1 MNLSTTQTA
10 LIMAG
15 IALSQVLPLLAQ
27 NSAPVGEGKTGIGT
41 PAAQA
46 AARRPVVQD
55 PGEFYLTAYRL
66 CKESEM
72 LASQQSYNAA
82 LRKGQQAEKVLAV
95 IVRDFPHWKSNLV
108 STRRRILAENMA
120 EYRRKAAAAP
130 IPTGRKPGK
139 PLDTD
144 MSGLELPNRPKIADP
159 TEYQSDFKPV
169 ELPDYES
176 SDKDMYNALARA
188 QEECRR
194 MAEAYKEL
202 NTRFLDTQ
210 KKLNV
215 ALLDQK
221 MYQDRYN
228 QLQDQ
233 IKTERAAGNRV
244 VDALSQQLSELEAK
258 YRASEQARKE
268 AESRASELES
278 KLAQTQAEL
287 ERVTKERDALKAEN
301 EQLRA
306 IVELNS
312 PEKTKALLDQNL
324 TLAEQ
329 LKAAQEKVAQLE
341 SMQAGSDDQNAVLS
355 RQLDEAR
362 NEANRLRDEMSGIY
376 DENMGYRRRISEL
389 SERLNNLEADLEA
402 QSDQPVVDPALAE
415 ENKLL
420 REVIAKQKRTLAMQE
435 EGRKLLVETYMQI
448 KNQDPTMLIAL
459 KKLEEES
466 TLDLTDA
473 EKRIMES
480 VKSAEVESS
489 DSGTE
494 GVDAVRR
501 SLEVET
507 LATLAGKAFAKGRY
521 TSAEQLYRTLYD
533 CQPDH
538 VAGLVNLGTILL
550 YRNKCEEAISFLER
564 ASRLAPDLAIT
575 YYLTGICYYRMDKM
589 TEAQKMFMRTVELD
603 PGNAEAFFYLANIE
617 GVNGVFDRALKHFAA
632 AIKLKPTLGD
642 AHYNMAR
649 LYAEMSQIPDAARA
663 YDRAV
668 NNGAEPDPEFE
679 NYLRNHPDNAK
690 APGVDLVAEVQP
702 DAEAEILRKEDPEM
716 EKILAAREQ
725 EAAEQQADVNVQPGA
740 EPPPADASAEPQP
753 APEQTTTPEQEPA
766 APSDQPAPPQ
776 AAPGESAPA
785 GEPAPPAEPTPE
797 QIFAGVVSKIQ
808 WDAKSA
814 PSPSPAGA
822 GHETDK
828 SRFSTVRVYTY
839 SGGWRHRVKLR
850 LKRPEPQRLRQ
861 RGGEIRTLKQK
872 QRKPSR
878 RNRR

>member
-1 MNLSTTQTA
+1 MLPVFMKLFWTQTA
-10 LIMAG
+10 CIMAG
-15 IALSQVLPLLAQ
+15 MALSLHAPLWAQ
-27 NSAPVGEGKTGIGT
+27 GVTGTGKSGIG
-41 PAAQA
+41 AGGMQGSV
-46 AARRPVVQD
+46 RRSMVQD
-55 PGEFYLTAYRL
+55 PGEYYLTAYRL

-82 LRKGQQAEKVLAV
+82 LRKGQQAEKVLAG

-108 STRRRILAENMA
+108 GTRRRILAENMA
-120 EYRRKAAAAP
+120 EYRRKVAEAP
-130 IPTGRKPGK
+130 IPTGRQPGK
-139 PLDTD
+139 PLSTD
-144 MSGLELPNRPKIADP
+144 MSGLELPNRPQTPNLA
-159 TEYQSDFKPV
+159 EYQSDFRPV

-176 SDKDMYNALARA
+176 SDKEMYNALARA

-215 ALLDQK
+215 ALLNQK

-228 QLQDQ
+228 QLQEQ
-233 IKTERAAGNRV
+233 IQTERAAGNRV
-244 VDALSQQLSELEAK
+244 VDSLSQQLAEMESK
-258 YRASEQARKE
+258 YRASEQARQE
-268 AESRASELES
+268 AENRAAELET

-341 SMQAGSDDQNAVLS
+341 SMQAGADDQNAVLAQ
-355 RQLDEAR
+355 QLNDAR
-362 NEANRLRDEMSGIY
+362 NEATRLRDEMSGIY

-389 SERLNNLEADLEA
+389 SERLNNLEADL
-402 QSDQPVVDPALAE
+402 QSQSGQPVVDPALAE

-420 REVIAKQKRTLAMQE
+420 RDVIAKQKRTLAMQE

-448 KNQDPTMLIAL
+448 KNQDPAMLIAI
-459 KKLEEES
+459 KKLQDES

-473 EKRIMES
+473 ERRIMES
-480 VKSAEVESS
+480 VKSGDIGNTV
-489 DSGTE
+489 DSKE

-507 LATLAGKAFAKGRY
+507 LASLAGKAFAKGRY
-521 TSAEQLYRTLYD
+521 TSAEQLYRTLFD

-550 YRNKCEEAISFLER
+550 YRNKCEDAVSFLER

-589 TEAQKMFMRTVELD
+589 PEAQKMFMRTVELD

-617 GVNGVFDRALKHFAA
+617 GVSGQFERALKHFAA
-632 AIKLKPTLGD
+632 AVKLKPTLGD
-642 AHYNMAR
+642 AHYNMSR
-649 LYAEMSQIPDAARA
+649 LYAEMAQIPDAARA

-668 NNGAEPDPEFE
+668 NHGAEPDPEFE
-679 NYLRNHPDNAK
+679 NYLRNHPDNAN
-690 APGVDLVAEVQP
+690 APGVDLVAEIKP
-702 DAEAEILRKEDPEM
+702 DEEAELLRREDPEM
-716 EKILAAREQ
+716 KEILANREQ
-725 EAAEQQADVNVQPGA
+725 TVMESQEGENSQQAQDTPHLSADTPESSSADSSAENTEEAEQI
-740 EPPPADASAEPQP
+740 
-753 APEQTTTPEQEPA
+753 
-766 APSDQPAPPQ
+766 PS
-776 AAPGESAPA
+776 
-785 GEPAPPAEPTPE
+785 EPTPDQVYAE
-797 QIFAGVVSKIQ
+797 LMSKIN
-808 WDAKSA
+808 WDAKAA
-814 PSPSPAGA
+814 PTPSPAGS
-822 GHETDK
+822 GHETNK
-828 SRFSTVRVYTY
+828 ARFSTIRVRTWA
-839 SGGWRHRVKLR
+839 GGWRHRVKLR

-861 RGGEIRTLKQK
+861 RGGEIRVLRKKQQK
-872 QRKPSR
+872 R
-878 RNRR
+878 R

>member
-1 MNLSTTQTA
+1 MP
-10 LIMAG
+10 
-15 IALSQVLPLLAQ
+15 VLAQ
-27 NSAPVGEGKTGIGT
+27 ESGQPGRAA
-41 PAAQA
+41 AAQSGV
-46 AARRPVVQD
+46 RRPLVQD
-55 PGEFYLTAYRL
+55 PGEYYLTAYRL

-108 STRRRILAENMA
+108 GTRRRILSENMA
-120 EYRRKAAAAP
+120 EYRRKAAEAP
-130 IPTGRKPGK
+130 IPTGRQPGK
-139 PLDTD
+139 PLSTD
-144 MSGLELPNRPKIADP
+144 MSALELPNRPKTP
-159 TEYQSDFKPV
+159 LPLEYQSDFRPV

-176 SDKDMYNALARA
+176 SDKEMYNALARA

-228 QLQDQ
+228 QLQEQ

-244 VDALSQQLSELEAK
+244 VDALSQQLAEMEAK
-258 YRASEQARKE
+258 YRASEQARQE
-268 AESRASELES
+268 AEARATDLEN

-341 SMQAGSDDQNAVLS
+341 SMQAGADDQNAVLA

-376 DENMGYRRRISEL
+376 DENMGYRRRVSEL
-389 SERLNNLEADLEA
+389 SERLNNLEADLETQA
-402 QSDQPVVDPALAE
+402 QQPVVDPALAE

-420 REVIAKQKRTLAMQE
+420 REVIAKQKRTIAMQE
-435 EGRKLLVETYMQI
+435 EGRKLLVETYKQI
-448 KNQDPTMLIAL
+448 KNQDPAMLSAL
-459 KKLEEES
+459 KRLEEES
-466 TLDLTDA
+466 SLDLTDA
-473 EKRIMES
+473 ERRIMDS
-480 VKSAEVESS
+480 VKSAEIEPLTT
-489 DSGTE
+489 GTE
-494 GVDAVRR
+494 GPDAVRR
-501 SLEVET
+501 SLEIET

-550 YRNKCEEAISFLER
+550 YRNKCEEAVAFLER
-564 ASRLAPDLAIT
+564 ASRLAPDLAIS
-575 YYLTGICYYRMDKM
+575 YYLAGICYYRADKM
-589 TEAQKMFMRTVELD
+589 PEAQQMFMRTVELD

-617 GVNGVFDRALKHFAA
+617 GVDGLFDRALKHFAA
-632 AIKLKPTLGD
+632 AVKLKPGLGD

-649 LYAEMSQIPDAARA
+649 LYAEMAKIPDASRA

-690 APGVDLVAEVQP
+690 APGVDLVAEVKP
-702 DAEAEILRKEDPEM
+702 EEEAELLRKEDPEM
-716 EKILAAREQ
+716 ERIIAEREQ
-725 EAAEQQADVNVQPGA
+725 ENAEQQADADVNPDEA
-740 EPPPADASAEPQP
+740 PAP
-753 APEQTTTPEQEPA
+753 APEQ
-766 APSDQPAPPQ
+766 QPA
-776 AAPGESAPA
+776 
-785 GEPAPPAEPTPE
+785 EPAPVPAPEQQPAEPAPVPAPEQQPAEPAPVPAPEQQPAEPAPVPAPEQQPAEPAPAPAPEQQPAEPAPE
-797 QIFAGVVSKIQ
+797 QIYEELISKIR
-808 WDAKSA
+808 WEPKDA
-814 PSPSPAGA
+814 PTPSPAGA

-828 SRFSTVRVYTY
+828 SRFRTIRVRTW

-861 RGGEIRTLKQK
+861 RGGEIRVLKK
-872 QRKPSR
+872 RNHR
-878 RNRR
+878 RRR

>member
-1 MNLSTTQTA
+1 MGH
-10 LIMAG
+10 I
-15 IALSQVLPLLAQ
+15 LPLYAQ
-27 NSAPVGEGKTGIGT
+27 NGAPGVGGDAGT
-41 PAAQA
+41 RASVAPSS
-46 AARRPVVQD
+46 ARRSVVQD
-55 PGEFYLTAYRL
+55 PGEYYLTAYRL

-108 STRRRILAENMA
+108 STRRRILSENMA
-120 EYRRKAAAAP
+120 EYRRKAATAP
-130 IPTGRKPGK
+130 IPTGRQPGK

-144 MSGLELPNRPKIADP
+144 MSGLELPNRPKSTVPLA
-159 TEYQSDFKPV
+159 YQSDFKPV

-202 NTRFLDTQ
+202 NTRFMDTQ
-210 KKLNV
+210 KQLNV

-244 VDALSQQLSELEAK
+244 VDSLSQQLSEMEVK

-268 AESRASELES
+268 AESRASELET

-329 LKAAQEKVAQLE
+329 LKAAQEKIAQLE
-341 SMQAGSDDQNAVLS
+341 SMQAGADDQNAVLTH
-355 RQLDEAR
+355 QLDEAR

-389 SERLNNLEADLEA
+389 SERLNNLEAELET
-402 QSDQPVVDPALAE
+402 QSGQPVVDPALAE

-435 EGRKLLVETYMQI
+435 DGRKLLVETYMQI
-448 KNQDPTMLIAL
+448 KNQDPNMLIAL

-480 VKSAEVESS
+480 VKSTEVESAVTGS
-489 DSGTE
+489 E

-550 YRNKCEEAISFLER
+550 YRNKCSEAVTYLER

-575 YYLTGICYYRMDKM
+575 YYLTGICYYRMDKLA
-589 TEAQKMFMRTVELD
+589 EAQKMFMRTVELD

-617 GVNGVFDRALKHFAA
+617 GVNGAFERALKHFAA
-632 AIKLKPTLGD
+632 AVKLKPTLGD

-649 LYAEMSQIPDAARA
+649 LYAEMTLIPDAARA

-668 NNGAEPDPEFE
+668 KNGAEPDPEFE
-679 NYLRNHPDNAK
+679 NYLRVHPDNAK

-702 DAEAEILRKEDPEM
+702 DAEAELLRKEDPEM
-716 EKILAAREQ
+716 EKIWAERENPD
-725 EAAEQQADVNVQPGA
+725 AEK
-740 EPPPADASAEPQP
+740 PADAGEQAENNAQPAESPAPDAQQEQPVDAQQTPP
-753 APEQTTTPEQEPA
+753 APEQTA
-766 APSDQPAPPQ
+766 
-776 AAPGESAPA
+776 
-785 GEPAPPAEPTPE
+785 PAEPTPE
-797 QIFAGVVSKIQ
+797 QIFAEAVAKIR
-808 WDAKSA
+808 WEAKDA

-839 SGGWRHRVKLR
+839 AGGWRHRVKLR
-850 LKRPEPQRLRQ
+850 LKRPEPQRLRK

-872 QRKPSR
+872 QRKIK
-878 RNRR
+878 NRK

>member
-1 MNLSTTQTA
+1 MKFTTTQTA
-10 LIMAG
+10 LIMAT
-15 IALSQVLPLLAQ
+15 IALSLAHPMQAQ
-27 NSAPVGEGKTGIGT
+27 NAASLRGGNSAIGAT
-41 PAAQA
+41 AQQNP
-46 AARRPVVQD
+46 ARRSVVQD
-55 PGEFYLTAYRL
+55 PGEYYLTAYRL

-108 STRRRILAENMA
+108 ATRRRILADNLA
-120 EYRRKAAAAP
+120 AYRRKVAEAP
-130 IPTGRKPGK
+130 IPTGRQPGK
-139 PLDTD
+139 PVATD
-144 MSGLELPNRPKIADP
+144 MSGLELPNRPKTSVP
-159 TEYQSDFKPV
+159 LEYQTDYRPV
-169 ELPDYES
+169 ELPDYET

-202 NTRFLDTQ
+202 NTRFLDSQ

-215 ALLDQK
+215 ALLDKK
-221 MYQDRYN
+221 MYEDRYN
-228 QLQDQ
+228 QLQEQ

-244 VDALSQQLSELEAK
+244 VDSLSQQLAELEAK
-258 YRASEQARKE
+258 YRASEQARKDAE
-268 AESRASELES
+268 ARAADLEG
-278 KLAQTQAEL
+278 KLARTQAEL
-287 ERVTKERDALKAEN
+287 ERVTRERDALKAEN

-341 SMQAGSDDQNAVLS
+341 SMQAGSDDQKAVLAQ
-355 RQLDEAR
+355 QLDDAR

-389 SERLNNLEADLEA
+389 SERLNNLEADLQHQA
-402 QSDQPVVDPALAE
+402 DQPAVDPALAE

-420 REVIAKQKRTLAMQE
+420 RDVIAKQKRTLAMQE

-448 KNQDPTMLIAL
+448 KNQDPAMLIAL

-473 EKRIMES
+473 ERRIMES
-480 VKSAEVESS
+480 VKSEEVESLS
-489 DSGTE
+489 SGTE

-507 LATLAGKAFAKGRY
+507 LATLAGKAFSKGRY

-550 YRNKCEEAISFLER
+550 YRNKCEEAVGFLER

-575 YYLTGICYYRMDKM
+575 YYLTGICYYRLDKM
-589 TEAQKMFMRTVELD
+589 PEALKMFMRTVELD

-617 GVNGVFDRALKHFAA
+617 GVDGQFERALKHFAA
-632 AIKLKPTLGD
+632 AVKLKPTLGD
-642 AHYNMAR
+642 AHYNMSR
-649 LYAEMSQIPDAARA
+649 LYAEMAQIPDAARA
-663 YDRAV
+663 YDRAI
-668 NNGAEPDPEFE
+668 NNGSEPDPEFE

-690 APGVDLVAEVQP
+690 APGVDLVAEVKP
-702 DAEAEILRKEDPEM
+702 DEEAALLRKEDPEM
-716 EKILAAREQ
+716 EQILAAREQ
-725 EAAEQQADVNVQPGA
+725 EVNQQQADANVQTPA
-740 EPPPADASAEPQP
+740 PADALAAQPEPQP
-753 APEQTTTPEQEPA
+753 APAPADAPA
-766 APSDQPAPPQ
+766 AQPEPQPAP
-776 AAPGESAPA
+776 APA
-785 GEPAPPAEPTPE
+785 APAEPTPQQRFNE
-797 QIFAGVVSKIQ
+797 LVQKIQ
-808 WDAKSA
+808 WDAQAA
-814 PSPSPAGA
+814 PTPSPAGA
-822 GHETDK
+822 GHETDS
-828 SRFSTVRVYTY
+828 SRFSTIRVRTW

-861 RGGEIRTLKQK
+861 RGGDIRELKK
-872 QRKPSR
+872 RPIKSKR
-878 RNRR
+878 RRR